1 MKEWMRKP
9 VSILFLEIF
18 SKIFTVFLNFFKNEQ
33 KFSVLWYDALHNEE
47 KV

>member
-1 MKEWMRKP
+1 MRKP
-9 VSILFLEIF
+9 VSFLFLEIF
-18 SKIFTVFLNFFKNEQ
+18 LKIFTVFLNFSENEQ